1 MKEVKIDKDM
11 EIVNEKIKKA
21 FEDADLKSMEFG
33 ETKTITLSGLFD
45 HIDFEADFDDNGE
58 LK

>member
-21 FEDADLKSMEFG
+21 FEDADLKSMDFG

-45 HIDFEADFDDNGE
+45 HIDFEADFDEEDE
-58 LK
+58 E